1 MSNGGTLFDR
11 DIDTN
16 LFYIFVYIEENR
28 AKLLKGAN
36 RANHFLLYF

>member
-16 LFYIFVYIEENR
+16 LFYIFVYIEKKIERNC
-28 AKLLKGAN
+28 
-36 RANHFLLYF
+36 